1 MAEPQGA
8 QAITWEEG
16 IHVYG
21 TVTWQAGKHN
31 KAFMK
36 PPKFDHGGW
45 PTPTNQSDPL
55 CPKIPNH
62 SMCIV
67 KKLGIDF
74 KIFGGATK

>member
-1 MAEPQGA
+1 MIGVLLAEPQGA

-45 PTPTNQSDPL
+45 PTPTNQSDPYVQRYQTIACAL
-55 CPKIPNH
+55 
-62 SMCIV
+62 
-67 KKLGIDF
+67 
-74 KIFGGATK
+74 